1 MWNII
6 GFLLVILIIGVFA
19 AIVAGIYNSL
29 IKLRNGVNN
38 AWSQI
43 NVQLERRA
51 DLVSNLVETVK
62 GYAKHEKTTLKGVTE
77 ARAGLANAETVKEN
91 ENANN
96 QLTQTLKSLFA
107 VAEAYPDLK
116 ADESFEELMDQ
127 LSETEN
133 QIASYRQIYNDV
145 VWTYNNKCQMFPSNI
160 LANFFGFE
168 EAGFFEIDE
177 EEAAVPNVNFSNDD
191 TLGTENI

>member
-1 MWNII
+1 MWNQI
-6 GFLLVILIIGVFA
+6 GFLMVILIIGALA
-19 AIVAGIYNSL
+19 AAVVIMYNSL
-29 IKLRNGVNN
+29 VKLRNGADN

-77 ARAGLANAETVKEN
+77 ARAGLSNAETVKEN
-91 ENANN
+91 EKANN
-96 QLTQTLKSLFA
+96 HLTKTLRSLFA

-116 ADESFEELMDQ
+116 ADESFEDLMKQ

-133 QIASYRQIYNDV
+133 QIAYYRQLYNDV
-145 VWTYNNKCQMFPSNI
+145 VWQYNNKCQMFPSNI
-160 LANFFGFE
+160 IANFFGFDE
-168 EAGFFEIDE
+168 ERYFEINE
-177 EEAAVPNVNFSNDD
+177 TERAVPHVNFSSDD
-191 TLGTENI
+191 TLEAGNI

>member
-1 MWNII
+1 MWNEI
-6 GFLLVILIIGVFA
+6 GFLIVVLIIGGLSGAV
-19 AIVAGIYNSL
+19 IVMYNSL
-29 IKLRNGVNN
+29 IKLRNGADN

-77 ARAGLANAETVKEN
+77 ARAGLSNAETVKEN
-91 ENANN
+91 EKANTH
-96 QLTQTLKSLFA
+96 LTKTLRSLFA

-116 ADESFEELMDQ
+116 ADESFEDLMKQ

-133 QIASYRQIYNDV
+133 QIAYYRQLYNDV
-145 VWTYNNKCQMFPSNI
+145 VWQYNNKCQMFPSNI
-160 LANFFGFE
+160 VANFFGFE
-168 EAGFFEIDE
+168 EERYFEIN
-177 EEAAVPNVNFSNDD
+177 EAEKTVPHVDFTSDD
-191 TLGTENI
+191 TLEAENI

>member
-6 GFLLVILIIGVFA
+6 GFLMVVLIIGALA
-19 AIVAGIYNSL
+19 AVVAGIYNSL

-62 GYAKHEKTTLKGVTE
+62 GYAKHEKTTLEGVAE
-77 ARAGLANAETVKEN
+77 ARAGLSNAETVKEN
-91 ENANN
+91 EKANN

-116 ADESFEELMDQ
+116 ADESFEELMKQ

-133 QIASYRQIYNDV
+133 QIAYYRQIYNDMV
-145 VWTYNNKCQMFPSNI
+145 LTYNNKCQVFPSNI
-160 LANFFGFE
+160 LANFFRFE
-168 EAGFFEIDE
+168 EERYFEIDE
-177 EEAAVPNVNFSNDD
+177 AEAEVPNINFSNDD
-191 TLGTENI
+191 TSGTGNI